1 MEYRNFPEISE
12 TEKFTLNIQFVISVA
27 FLQTAGPA
35 AVGPSRGR
43 ARRAPASAAARP
55 GVGEIVEGSQRA
67 LDQILQQ
74 GGTSMRDFSIGSTVN
89 ASSHVQKIQLGRLHC
104 LCNVCIQ
111 PNKFSVVTSSAIF
124 DCS

>member
-89 ASSHVQKIQLGRLHC
+89 ASSHIQKSSWV
-104 LCNVCIQ
+104 VCIVFAMFTYNQ
-111 PNKFSVVTSSAIF
+111 TSSALLRRALSSIA
-124 DCS
+124 